1 MFLFI
6 DGNMTAHGFAFRLA
20 SEKVYA
26 VFTDFTHDKV
36 SIYVW
41 VFLLLYFGGAFSFN
55 KISNLLCFRFP
66 EMTPLTKCD

>member
-41 VFLLLYFGGAFSFN
+41 VFLLLCFGGTFSFS
-55 KISNLLCFRFP
+55 KISNLLCPFRFP
-66 EMTPLTKCD
+66 EMMPLIK